1 MKYKNKKKLFLIYG
15 LTTNIIIVI
24 LINIKITKFHLF
36 FYENHISLKTTI
48 TNSNSSDLINNYLSM
63 IPEKY
68 NKSKIEEKERL
79 TKFLALKDLP
89 SDPQLIL
96 EIKNNLLK
104 EFSKAANKNLT
115 SMDTIF
121 VTGQGNFGNSLV
133 SLNNMIFYC
142 EILGCKNILLNSQYS
157 HKTWHLK
164 NKIIYNTTNTNLVIM
179 QHPPINCNEPNVMCT
194 FLGDSYY
201 YPMVVKVQIR
211 VNIFKS
217 ELLKNLP
224 KVETDPNDLYIH
236 IRSGDIFSFYIHSLY
251 SQPPLCFYK
260 KIINNYKFRKIY
272 IIAEN
277 KANFV
282 IDELL
287 NEFKNITYT
296 TNKIDVDISYLIYAY
311 NIVASVSSFF
321 TNIIKFND
329 NLKNMWEYDIY
340 RMSEK
345 FSQLHHDFFKYPIKY
360 NIYTMKPSDLYRRE
374 MFKWKNSEEQLKLM
388 KEENCPY
395 DFIINK

>member
-1 MKYKNKKKLFLIYG
+1 MNYLEYFSFYFFIKKISFTIKPHKLLENNKVYNRIQSY
-15 LTTNIIIVI
+15 N
-24 LINIKITKFHLF
+24 
-36 FYENHISLKTTI
+36 LKTI
-48 TNSNSSDLINNYLSM
+48 SFFNPIDIINNYLSQ
-63 IPEKY
+63 IPNKY
-68 NKSKIEEKERL
+68 NKEKEGERERL
-79 TKFLALKDLP
+79 IKCLSLKDLP
-89 SDPQLIL
+89 SDPQLIF

-104 EFSKAANKNLT
+104 EFSKAANKKLT
-115 SMDTIF
+115 SIDTIF

-142 EILGCKNILLNSQYS
+142 EILGCKNILLNSQNF

-194 FLGDSYY
+194 FLGDSYF

-236 IRSGDIFSFYIHSLY
+236 IRSGDVFSFYINGMY

-260 KIINNYKFRKIY
+260 KIINNYKFRQIY

-287 NEFKNITYT
+287 KEFKNITYT
-296 TNKIDVDISYLIYAY
+296 TNDIDTDISYLIYGY
-311 NIVASVSSFF
+311 NLVASVSSFF

-340 RMSEK
+340 RLTEK
-345 FSQLHHDFFKYPIKY
+345 FCHLHHDIFEFPIKY
-360 NIYTMKPSDLYRRE
+360 NIYTMRPSDFYRRE
-374 MFKWKNSEEQLKLM
+374 MFEWKKSEEQLKLM
-388 KEENCPY
+388 KEEDCPY
-395 DFIINK
+395 DFIIAKPNI